1 MTAMTEDASNDVTA
15 QENLRQTQITNL
27 QQLAQ
32 REQLGEIG
40 FAEFTPYTYEE
51 VQALE
56 NEEPLST
63 AGTQAVPDPNP
74 TVLPSIYYFHPDH
87 LGTSTFLTDFQGKAY
102 QFFLNLPFG
111 EIAAQQDSSSTT

>member
-1 MTAMTEDASNDVTA
+1 MT
-15 QENLRQTQITNL
+15 L
-27 QQLAQ
+27 QQLA
-32 REQLGEIG
+32 EKENLGSIE
-40 FAEFTPYTYEE
+40 FADYTQYTYEE
-51 VQALE
+51 LQTIEAEESSMSEGGPQAA
-56 NEEPLST
+56 P
-63 AGTQAVPDPNP
+63 GPNP

>member
-1 MTAMTEDASNDVTA
+1 MTEDASNDAAA
-15 QENLRQTQITNL
+15 QENLRQAQITNL

-32 REQLGEIG
+32 KEQLGEIG

-56 NEEPLST
+56 NEEQLST
-63 AGTQAVPDPNP
+63 AGTQAAPDPNP